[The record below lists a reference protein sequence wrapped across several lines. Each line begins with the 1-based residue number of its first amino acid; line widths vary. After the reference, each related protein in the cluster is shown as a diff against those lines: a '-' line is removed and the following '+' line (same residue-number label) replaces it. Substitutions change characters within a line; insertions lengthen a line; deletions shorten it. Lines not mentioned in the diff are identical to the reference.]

1 VEKENN
7 MKRAIRISLITL
19 LMACVAVA
27 AFAGGGKEV
36 GAKKE
41 GIVIGFSNAGMG
53 DSWRQFLVANFNAEV
68 AAHPEITQAYLTNA
82 DEKPEKQLADI
93 DDLLV
98 KGVDALIVY
107 PTVADAI
114 IPAIERVYDQGVPV
128 IVFGGTIDTDKY
140 TCLVMEDLL
149 EFGRAQATWLAEEL
163 KGKGKIVMLSGI
175 AGNTT
180 AEDRL
185 AGAREV
191 FKKYPGIEI
200 LDHQYCDWSPPKAKS
215 IMEAMIQAFPQIDG
229 IWADSGLMSWPALQ
243 ALKEAGRP
251 LVPSTGDQLNGYT
264 KFLVANNVRG
274 YAYPMTT
281 KLSGEAVRQA
291 VKAVKGEKVDKIVYI
306 DIKGYGPDQIKKLT
320 KPELSDWWWIGDDQ
334 MPAEFLPEL

>member
-1 VEKENN
+1 
-7 MKRAIRISLITL
+7 MKQGLKIILLLTLMCAVSL
-19 LMACVAVA
+19 A
-27 AFAGGGKEV
+27 AFAGGSKE
-36 GAKKE
+36 KKDD

-53 DSWRQFLVANFNAEV
+53 DSWRQFLVANFNAAC
-68 AAHPEITQAYLTNA
+68 AADPAVTEYYITNA

-98 KGVDALIVY
+98 KGIDALIVY

-114 IPAIERVYDQGVPV
+114 IPAIERVYDEGIPI
-128 IVFGGTIDTDKY
+128 IVFGGTIDTKSY
-140 TCLVMEDLL
+140 TSLVMQDLL
-149 EFGRAQATWLAEEL
+149 EFGRAQAQWLADEL
-163 KGKGKIVMLSGI
+163 GGKGKIVMLSGI

-185 AGAREV
+185 TGAREV

-243 ALKEAGRP
+243 ALEEAGRP

-264 KFLVANNVRG
+264 KFLVAKGVRG

-281 KLSGEAVRQA
+281 KLSAEAVRQA
-291 VKAVKGEKVDKIVYI
+291 IKAAKGESVDKVVYI
-306 DIKGYGPDQIKKLT
+306 DIDGYGPDEIADLT
-320 KPELSDWWWIGDDQ
+320 KPDLSDWWWIGDDQ
-334 MPAEFLPEL
+334 MPAEFLPEI

>member
-1 VEKENN
+1 
-7 MKRAIRISLITL
+7 MKRFIRLAL
-19 LMACVAVA
+19 AVMLTGLVVF
-27 AFAGGGKEV
+27 AFFGCGTKKAGPKTS
-36 GAKKE
+36 

-68 AAHPEITQAYLTNA
+68 AKHPEIVKTYITNA

-93 DDLLV
+93 EDMLV
-98 KGVDALIVY
+98 KKVDALIVY

-114 IPAIERVYDQGVPV
+114 IPAIEKVYAKGVPV
-128 IVFGGTIDTDKY
+128 IVFGGNIATDKL
-140 TCLVMEDLL
+140 TSLVMQDLT
-149 EFGRAQATWLAEEL
+149 EFGRLQAQWLADEL
-163 KGKGKIVMLSGI
+163 KGTGKIVMLSGI

-191 FKKYPGIEI
+191 FAKYPGIEI

-215 IMEAMIQAFPQIDG
+215 IMEAMIQAFPKIDG
-229 IWADSGLMSWPALQ
+229 IWADSGLESWPALQ
-243 ALKEAGRP
+243 ALQEAKRP

-264 KFLVANNVRG
+264 KFLVANKARG
-274 YAYPMTT
+274 YACPMTT
-281 KLSGEAVRQA
+281 KLSGEAVKQA
-291 VKAVKGEKVDKIVYI
+291 LAAVKGEKVEKKVLL
-306 DIKGYGPDQIKKLT
+306 KFPGYGPDEIQKLS

-334 MPAEFLPEL
+334 MPSEFLPKVD

>member
-1 VEKENN
+1 
-7 MKRAIRISLITL
+7 MKAIIRFVLLSVLIT
-19 LMACVAVA
+19 AVGLT
-27 AFAGGGKEV
+27 AFAAGGGET
-36 GAKKE
+36 GPKKE

-53 DSWRQFLVANFNAEV
+53 DSWRQFLVANFKAEC
-68 AAHPEITQAYLTNA
+68 AKHPEIKEYFITNA
-82 DEKPEKQLADI
+82 NEKPEKQLADI

-114 IPAIERVYDQGVPV
+114 IPAIEKVHAQGIPV
-128 IVFGGTIDTDKY
+128 IVFGGNIGTDKL
-140 TCLVMEDLL
+140 TSSVQQDLL
-149 EFGRAQATWLAEEL
+149 EFGRAQAKWLAEEL

-191 FKKYPGIEI
+191 FKKYPNIQI

-215 IMEAMIQAFPQIDG
+215 IMEAMIQAFPRIDG

-243 ALKEAGRP
+243 ALKEAKRP

-281 KLSGEAVRQA
+281 KLSGEAVKQA
-291 VKAVKGEKVDKIVYI
+291 VKAVKGEKVEKIVYI
-306 DIKGYGPDQIKKLT
+306 KITGYGPDQIKQLT
-320 KPELSDWWWIGDDQ
+320 KPDLSDWWWIGDDQ
-334 MPAEFLPEL
+334 MPAEFLPKL

>member
-1 VEKENN
+1 
-7 MKRAIRISLITL
+7 MRRLIRITL
-19 LMACVAVA
+19 LAVLMAAVGLA
-27 AFAGGGKEV
+27 AFAAGGGESQ
-36 GAKKE
+36 GARK
-41 GIVIGFSNAGMG
+41 GMVIGFSNAGMG
-53 DSWRQFLVANFNAEV
+53 DSWRQFLVANFKAEC
-68 AAHPEITQAYLTNA
+68 ARHPEITEYFITNA

-114 IPAIERVYDQGVPV
+114 IPAIEKVFAQGIPV
-128 IVFGGTIDTDKY
+128 IVFGGNIGTDKL
-140 TCLVMEDLL
+140 TCSVQQDLL
-149 EFGRAQATWLAEEL
+149 EFGRAQAKWLAEEL

-185 AGAREV
+185 AGAREI
-191 FKKYPGIEI
+191 FKKNPGIQI

-243 ALKEAGRP
+243 ALKEARRP

-281 KLSGEAVRQA
+281 MLSGEAVKQA
-291 VKAVKGEKVDKIVYI
+291 VKAAKGEKVDKIVYI
-306 DIKGYGPDQIKKLT
+306 KITGYGPDQIKQLT
-320 KPELSDWWWIGDDQ
+320 KPDLSDWYWIGDDK
-334 MPAEFLPEL
+334 MPAEFLPQL

>member
-1 VEKENN
+1 MRKV
-7 MKRAIRISLITL
+7 IRTVLIAVL
-19 LMACVAVA
+19 LGAVALA
-27 AFAGGGKEV
+27 AFAGGGGEKA
-36 GAKKE
+36 GPKKD
-41 GIVIGFSNAGMG
+41 GIVLGFSNAGMG
-53 DSWRQFLVANFNAEV
+53 DSWRQFLVANFKAEC
-68 AAHPEITQAYLTNA
+68 AKHPEIKEYFITQA

-98 KGVDALIVY
+98 KKVDALIVY

-114 IPAIERVYDQGVPV
+114 IPAIEKVYESGVPV
-128 IVFGGTIDTDKY
+128 IVFGGTIGTEKL
-140 TCLVMEDLL
+140 TCLVLQDLL
-149 EFGRAQATWLAEEL
+149 EFGRAQAKWLAEEL
-163 KGKGKIVMLSGI
+163 KGKGKIVMMSGI

-191 FKKYPGIEI
+191 FKKYPNIQI

-243 ALKEAGRP
+243 AMKEAGRP

-264 KFLVANNVRG
+264 KFLVDNKVRG

-281 KLSGEAVRQA
+281 KLSGEAVKQA
-291 VKAVKGEKVDKIVYI
+291 VKAVKGEKVEKKVYI
-306 DIKGYGPDQIKKLT
+306 KITGYGPDQIKELT

-334 MPAEFLPEL
+334 MPAEFLPQL

>member
-1 VEKENN
+1 
-7 MKRAIRISLITL
+7 M
-19 LMACVAVA
+19 
-27 AFAGGGKEV
+27 
-36 GAKKE
+36 
-41 GIVIGFSNAGMG
+41 
-53 DSWRQFLVANFNAEV
+53 
-68 AAHPEITQAYLTNA
+68 
-82 DEKPEKQLADI
+82 
-93 DDLLV
+93 

-114 IPAIERVYDQGVPV
+114 IPAIEKVYAQGIPV
-128 IVFGGTIDTDKY
+128 IVFGGNIGTDKL
-140 TCLVMEDLL
+140 TCSVQQDLT
-149 EFGRAQATWLAEEL
+149 EFGRAQAKWLADEL

-191 FKKYPGIEI
+191 FKKYPDIQI

-215 IMEAMIQAFPQIDG
+215 IMEAMIQAFPKIDG

-243 ALKEAGRP
+243 ALKEAKRP

-264 KFLVANNVRG
+264 KFLVANKVRG

-281 KLSGEAVRQA
+281 MLSGEAVKQA
-291 VKAVKGEKVDKIVYI
+291 VEGGQGREGRKKIVYI
-306 DIKGYGPDQIKKLT
+306 KITGYGPDQIKQLT
-320 KPELSDWWWIGDDQ
+320 KPDLSDWWWIGDDQ
-334 MPAEFLPEL
+334 MPAEFLPQAVGRVAG

>member
-1 VEKENN
+1 
-7 MKRAIRISLITL
+7 MKSVIRIAL
-19 LMACVAVA
+19 LAVLVAAVGVA
-27 AFAGGGKEV
+27 AFAAGGGEKA
-36 GAKKE
+36 GPKKE

-53 DSWRQFLVANFNAEV
+53 DSWRQFLVANFKAEC
-68 AAHPEITQAYLTNA
+68 AKHPEIKEYFITNA

-93 DDLLV
+93 EDLLV

-114 IPAIERVYDQGVPV
+114 IPAIEKVYAQNIPV
-128 IVFGGTIDTDKY
+128 IVFGGKIGTDKL
-140 TCLVMEDLL
+140 TCSVEQDLL
-149 EFGRAQATWLAEEL
+149 EFGRAQAKWLAEEL
-163 KGKGKIVMLSGI
+163 KGKGKIVMMSGI

-191 FKKYPGIEI
+191 FKKYPSIQV

-215 IMEAMIQAFPQIDG
+215 IMEAMIQAFPKIDG

-264 KFLVANNVRG
+264 KFLVANKARG

-281 KLSGEAVRQA
+281 KLSGEAVKQA
-291 VKAVKGEKVDKIVYI
+291 VKAVKGEKVEKVVYI
-306 DIKGYGPDQIKKLT
+306 KITGYGPDQIKELT
-320 KPELSDWWWIGDDQ
+320 KPDLSDWWWIGDDQ
-334 MPAEFLPEL
+334 MPAEFLPQL

>member
-1 VEKENN
+1 MN
-7 MKRAIRISLITL
+7 RFIRIAL
-19 LMACVAVA
+19 LAALLAVVGLA
-27 AFAGGGKEV
+27 AFAAGNGEKA
-36 GAKKE
+36 GAKE

-53 DSWRQFLVANFNAEV
+53 DSWREFLVANFKAEC
-68 AAHPEITQAYLTNA
+68 AKHPEIKQYFITNA

-98 KGVDALIVY
+98 KGVNVLIVY

-114 IPAIERVYDQGVPV
+114 IPAIEKVYAQGIPV
-128 IVFGGTIDTDKY
+128 IVFGGNIGTTKL
-140 TCLVMEDLL
+140 TCSVQQDRL
-149 EFGRAQATWLAEEL
+149 EFGRAQAKWLAEEL
-163 KGKGKIVMLSGI
+163 KGKGKIVMMSGI

-191 FKKYPGIEI
+191 FKKYPNIQI

-215 IMEAMIQAFPQIDG
+215 IMEAMIQAFPKIDG

-243 ALKEAGRP
+243 AMKEAGRP

-264 KFLVANNVRG
+264 KFLVANNARG

-281 KLSGEAVRQA
+281 KLSGEAVKQA
-291 VKAVKGEKVDKIVYI
+291 VKAAKGEKVEKIVYI
-306 DIKGYGPDQIKKLT
+306 KITGYGPDQIKQLT
-320 KPELSDWWWIGDDQ
+320 KPDLSDWWWIGDDQ
-334 MPAEFLPEL
+334 MPAEFLPKL

>member
-1 VEKENN
+1 
-7 MKRAIRISLITL
+7 
-19 LMACVAVA
+19 
-27 AFAGGGKEV
+27 
-36 GAKKE
+36 
-41 GIVIGFSNAGMG
+41 
-53 DSWRQFLVANFNAEV
+53 
-68 AAHPEITQAYLTNA
+68 
-82 DEKPEKQLADI
+82 
-93 DDLLV
+93 
-98 KGVDALIVY
+98 
-107 PTVADAI
+107 
-114 IPAIERVYDQGVPV
+114 
-128 IVFGGTIDTDKY
+128 
-140 TCLVMEDLL
+140 
-149 EFGRAQATWLAEEL
+149 
-163 KGKGKIVMLSGI
+163 MLSGI

>member
-1 VEKENN
+1 
-7 MKRAIRISLITL
+7 MKRLIRLCL
-19 LMACVAVA
+19 GLVLMIGICGLVFA
-27 AFAGGGKEV
+27 AGSGEKAGP
-36 GAKKE
+36 KKS

-68 AAHPEITQAYLTNA
+68 AKHPEIAKTYITNA

-98 KGVDALIVY
+98 KKIDALIVY

-114 IPAIERVYDQGVPV
+114 IPAIEKVYARGIPV
-128 IVFGGTIDTDKY
+128 IVFGGNIATDKL
-140 TCLVMEDLL
+140 TCLVTQDLQ
-149 EFGRAQATWLAEEL
+149 EFGRAQAKWLAEEL
-163 KGKGKIVMLSGI
+163 KGKGKIVLLSGI

-185 AGAREV
+185 AGAKAV
-191 FKKYPGIEI
+191 FAQYPNIQI

-229 IWADSGLMSWPALQ
+229 IWADSGLESWPALQ
-243 ALKEAGRP
+243 APKEANRP
-251 LVPSTGDQLNGYT
+251 LVPTTGDQLNGYT
-264 KFLVANNVRG
+264 KFLVANKVRG

-281 KLSGEAVRQA
+281 QLSGEAVKQA
-291 VKAVKGEKVDKIVYI
+291 LMAAMGQKVEKKVS
-306 DIKGYGPDQIKKLT
+306 IKVTGYGPDQIQQLT
-320 KPELSDWWWIGDDQ
+320 KPDLSDWWWIGDDQ
-334 MPAEFLPEL
+334 MPAQFLPKL

>member
-1 VEKENN
+1 VF
-7 MKRAIRISLITL
+7 
-19 LMACVAVA
+19 
-27 AFAGGGKEV
+27 AFVGC
-36 GAKKE
+36 GAKKA
-41 GIVIGFSNAGMG
+41 GPKTKDIVIGFSNAGMG

-68 AAHPEITQAYLTNA
+68 AAHPEIVKTYITNA

-93 DDLLV
+93 EDMLV
-98 KGVDALIVY
+98 KKVDALIVY

-114 IPAIERVYDQGVPV
+114 IPAIEKVYAQGIPV
-128 IVFGGTIDTDKY
+128 IVFGGNIGTTKL
-140 TCLVMEDLL
+140 TCSVQQDLL
-149 EFGRAQATWLAEEL
+149 EFGRAQAKWLAEEL
-163 KGKGKIVMLSGI
+163 KGKGQIVMMSGI

-191 FKKYPGIEI
+191 FKKYPNIQI

-215 IMEAMIQAFPQIDG
+215 IMEAMIQAFPKIDG

-243 ALKEAGRP
+243 AMKEAGRP

-264 KFLVANNVRG
+264 KFLVANNARG

-281 KLSGEAVRQA
+281 KLSGEAVKQA
-291 VKAVKGEKVDKIVYI
+291 VKAAKGEKVEKIVYI
-306 DIKGYGPDQIKKLT
+306 KITGYGPDQIKQLT
-320 KPELSDWWWIGDDQ
+320 KPDLSDWWWIGDDQ
-334 MPAEFLPEL
+334 MPAEFLPKL

>member
-1 VEKENN
+1 
-7 MKRAIRISLITL
+7 MKKLIRLAVAVL
-19 LMACVAVA
+19 LVAGLAVA
-27 AFAGGGKEV
+27 AYAAGGGEKA
-36 GAKKE
+36 GAKKS

-68 AAHPEITQAYLTNA
+68 AKHPEITQAFITNA

-98 KGVDALIVY
+98 KKVDALIVY

-114 IPAIERVYDQGVPV
+114 IPAIEKVYEKGIPV
-128 IVFGGTIDTDKY
+128 IVFGGNIATDKL
-140 TCLVMEDLL
+140 TSLVMQDLL
-149 EFGRAQATWLAEEL
+149 EFGRAQAKWLAEEL

-185 AGAREV
+185 AGAKEV
-191 FKKYPGIEI
+191 FKQYPNIQI

-251 LVPSTGDQLNGYT
+251 LVPTTGDQLNGYT
-264 KFLVANNVRG
+264 KFLVANKLRG

-281 KLSGEAVRQA
+281 QLSGEAVKQA
-291 VKAVKGEKVDKIVYI
+291 LRAVMGEKVEKKIF
-306 DIKGYGPDQIKKLT
+306 IKITGYGPDQIQKLT
-320 KPELSDWWWIGDDQ
+320 KPDLSDWWWIGDDQ
-334 MPAEFLPEL
+334 MPAEFLPKL

>member
-1 VEKENN
+1 
-7 MKRAIRISLITL
+7 MKRLIRLSLAAV
-19 LMACVAVA
+19 LMTGLVFCAYA
-27 AFAGGGKEV
+27 AGGGEKA
-36 GAKKE
+36 GPKKD

-68 AAHPEITQAYLTNA
+68 AKHPEIKQVFITNA

-98 KGVDALIVY
+98 KKVDALIVY

-114 IPAIERVYDQGVPV
+114 IPAIEKVYEKGIPI
-128 IVFGGTIDTDKY
+128 IVFGGSIATDKL
-140 TCLVMEDLL
+140 TCLVLQDLL
-149 EFGRAQATWLAEEL
+149 EFGRAQAKWLATEL

-185 AGAREV
+185 AGAKEV
-191 FKKYPGIEI
+191 FKQYPNIQI
-200 LDHQYCDWSPPKAKS
+200 LDQQYCDWSPPKAKT

-251 LVPSTGDQLNGYT
+251 LVPTTGDQLNGYT
-264 KFLVANNVRG
+264 KFLVSNKIRG

-281 KLSGEAVRQA
+281 QLSGEAVKQA
-291 VKAVKGEKVDKIVYI
+291 LKAVKGEKVEKKVYI
-306 DIKGYGPDQIKKLT
+306 KITGYGPDQIQQLT
-320 KPELSDWWWIGDDQ
+320 KPDLSDWWWIGDDQ
-334 MPAEFLPEL
+334 MPSQFLPKL